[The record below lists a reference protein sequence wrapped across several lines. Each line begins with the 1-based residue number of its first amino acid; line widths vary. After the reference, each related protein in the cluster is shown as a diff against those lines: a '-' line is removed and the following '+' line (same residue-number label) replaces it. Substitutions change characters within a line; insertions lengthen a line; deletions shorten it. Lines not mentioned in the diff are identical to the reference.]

1 MVCCVLDPLAGEIV
15 RNGPGLSACVTLSV
29 TVVIERVL
37 TLLEFLSVVGDAV
50 MPVMRLV
57 VLPYGIGRMGMA
69 QSLYNHISA
78 DRTGLGIGLRGSDTW
93 YMDVLRVS
101 YVTSVCGTDVP
112 VTGSIL
118 LPHSRE
124 IVLHGSDVTA
134 ITISITVVIEHV
146 LALLKFLS
154 VVGDAVMPVM
164 RLVVLPYGIGRM
176 GMAQSLYN
184 HISADRTGLGI
195 GLRGSDTWYMLV
207 Q

>member
-1 MVCCVLDPLAGEIV
+1 MAVLRLGVGYLASFGLTDVPMVGGILDPLAG
-15 RNGPGLSACVTLSV
+15 
-29 TVVIERVL
+29 
-37 TLLEFLSVVGDAV
+37 
-50 MPVMRLV
+50 
-57 VLPYGIGRMGMA
+57 
-69 QSLYNHISA
+69 
-78 DRTGLGIGLRGSDTW
+78 
-93 YMDVLRVS
+93 
-101 YVTSVCGTDVP
+101 
-112 VTGSIL
+112 
-118 LPHSRE
+118 E

-176 GMAQSLYN
+176 GMAQSLYD